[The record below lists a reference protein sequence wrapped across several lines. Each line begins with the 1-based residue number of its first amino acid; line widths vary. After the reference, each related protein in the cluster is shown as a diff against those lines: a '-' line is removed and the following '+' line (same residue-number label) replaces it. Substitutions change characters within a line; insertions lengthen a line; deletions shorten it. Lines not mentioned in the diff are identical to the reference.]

1 MGMKS
6 SEATGQDIDNEARTV
21 LKDSMNKALA
31 MLEANREKMVHVA
44 ELLLERET
52 ITSVDMEN
60 ICGPRKG
67 RSPTS
72 YSEII
77 RDVHRTVEEKKE
89 KQEERLKEESKEESK
104 EELKEP
110 KEPKEPKEQVE
121 ELTEPKNDEE

>member
-6 SEATGQDIDNEARTV
+6 SEATGQDIDNEARAV

-31 MLEANREKMVHVA
+31 MLEANREKMVRVA

-89 KQEERLKEESKEESK
+89 KQEEKLKEEVAE
-104 EELKEP
+104 EP
-110 KEPKEPKEQVE
+110 KEPKEPKESEE
-121 ELTEPKNDEE
+121 ELKELKKDEE

>member
-1 MGMKS
+1 MKS

-89 KQEERLKEESKEESK
+89 KQEERLKEESKEE
-104 EELKEP
+104 LKEP